1 MGTGSGSPAPV
12 GKHRPGNFKPQVWEY
27 SPRVRGCALQSGA
40 VGRTSQR
47 LHPLHHCCCPHSVRY
62 YTWQMQSWER
72 EKKMLFFPLTNTQ
85 VRVSHCSEVQQINFT
100 CLTECRSAFCHC
112 WWDGDSPVLPLG
124 QSPGSPA
131 PLRKGT
137 HPLASQEQEGAS
149 SSTSASPADTTSNP
163 ANPSP
168 HAFGNATETAQ
179 RSQTTKPSTGG
190 DASPSRPLP
199 ATALGW
205 PFSFY
210 FSRGDFPEG
219 NYNKKK

>member
-1 MGTGSGSPAPV
+1 MVNVRKGFVCLGTPNSQQVQFCIRKARTTGLIPQLPKTVASMGTGSGSPAPV

-112 WWDGDSPVLPLG
+112 
-124 QSPGSPA
+124 
-131 PLRKGT
+131 
-137 HPLASQEQEGAS
+137 
-149 SSTSASPADTTSNP
+149 
-163 ANPSP
+163 
-168 HAFGNATETAQ
+168 
-179 RSQTTKPSTGG
+179 
-190 DASPSRPLP
+190 
-199 ATALGW
+199 
-205 PFSFY
+205 
-210 FSRGDFPEG
+210 
-219 NYNKKK
+219 